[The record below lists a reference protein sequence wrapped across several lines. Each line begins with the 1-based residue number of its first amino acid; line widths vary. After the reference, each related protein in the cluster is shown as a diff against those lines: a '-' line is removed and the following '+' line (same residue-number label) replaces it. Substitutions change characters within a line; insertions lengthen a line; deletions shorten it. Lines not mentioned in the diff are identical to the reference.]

1 MRRLRRM
8 RLDFAATDSG
18 ASWSGI
24 LALLLG
30 VAMAVQMIIHYQE
43 LLDRAA
49 RLEAQLGT
57 LSAPRRAGD
66 AGAREARKQG
76 EAIARANEV
85 AHGLARRWD
94 RVFLAIESASAPD
107 VALLAIEP
115 DPRKGLVRLTAE
127 AKGKNAMLDY
137 VDRLQA
143 AQPLQRVMLEQHE
156 VLAEVPEKPVRFVVS
171 AAWVAVP

>member
-1 MRRLRRM
+1 MRRPRSM
-8 RLDFAATDSG
+8 KLDFAATDSG
-18 ASWSGI
+18 ASWSGV

-30 VAMAVQMIIHYQE
+30 AAVAGLLIVHYQE
-43 LLDRAA
+43 LLGRAA
-49 RLEAQLGT
+49 LLEAQLG
-57 LSAPRRAGD
+57 APSVSRRAGD
-66 AGAREARKQG
+66 PGRDARKQG
-76 EAIARANEV
+76 DAIARANEV

-115 DPRKGLVRLTAE
+115 DPRKGLIRVTAE
-127 AKGKNAMLDY
+127 AKEKGAMLDY

-156 VLAEVPEKPVRFVVS
+156 VLSEVPERPVRFVVS
-171 AAWVAVP
+171 AAWVAAP